1 MLNSFNL
8 KNDWMNC
15 YSLFLF
21 IVLSLFGDQQKQ
33 FVSFIDT
40 EVSLSKEKDVLTIT
54 LPFLIQEDYHIQVAS
69 EVLDNLI
76 ATEISFEQNGSFK
89 IESYEFSLTN
99 YDTVVLNEFTHKVL
113 SDRVEVTVALKFI
126 EDKSGKGIRLKGE
139 LYYQACDDQRC
150 FFPRTLVFNV
160 DL

>member
-1 MLNSFNL
+1 
-8 KNDWMNC
+8 MNC
-15 YSLFLF
+15 CSLFLF
-21 IVLSLFGDQQKQ
+21 IALSLFGDQQKQ

-40 EVSLSKEKDVLTIT
+40 EVSMSKEKDIIT
-54 LPFLIQEDYHIQVAS
+54 VILPFMIQEDYHIQAAS

-76 ATEISFEQNGSFK
+76 ATEISFEQNGSFE

-99 YDTVVLNEFTHKVL
+99 YDTVVLNEFTHRVL
-113 SDRVEVTVALKFI
+113 SNRVEVTVALKFI
-126 EDKSGKGIRLKGE
+126 EDKSGKGIGLKGE

-150 FFPRTLVFNV
+150 FFPRTLAFNV

>member
-1 MLNSFNL
+1 
-8 KNDWMNC
+8 MNC
-15 YSLFLF
+15 CNLFLF
-21 IVLSLFGDQQKQ
+21 IALSLFGDQQKQ

-40 EVSLSKEKDVLTIT
+40 EVSLSKEKDVLTII
-54 LPFLIQEDYHIQVAS
+54 LPFVIQEDYHIQAAS

-76 ATEISFEQNGSFK
+76 ATEISFEQNGSFE

-99 YDTVVLNEFTHKVL
+99 YDTVVLNEFTHRVL
-113 SDRVEVTVALKFI
+113 SDRVEVTVALKFK
-126 EDKSGKGIRLKGE
+126 ENKSGKSIELKGE

-150 FFPRTLVFNV
+150 FFPRTLAFNV

>member
-1 MLNSFNL
+1 
-8 KNDWMNC
+8 MNC

-33 FVSFIDT
+33 FVSFIDA
-40 EVSLSKEKDVLTIT
+40 EVSLSKEKDVLTII
-54 LPFLIQEDYHIQVAS
+54 LPFMIQEDYHIQVAS

-76 ATEISFEQNGSFK
+76 ATEISFEQNGWFK

-99 YDTVVLNEFTHKVL
+99 YDTVVLNEFTHRVL
-113 SDRVEVTVALKFI
+113 SDRVEVTVTLRLKV
-126 EDKSGKGIRLKGE
+126 ENAKKNNELKGE

-150 FFPRTLVFNV
+150 FFPRTLAFNV

>member
-1 MLNSFNL
+1 
-8 KNDWMNC
+8 MNC

-21 IVLSLFGDQQKQ
+21 IVLSLFGHQQKQ

-40 EVSLSKEKDVLTIT
+40 EIIMSKEKDIITIT
-54 LPFLIQEDYHIQVAS
+54 LPFMIQEDYHIQAAS

-76 ATEISFEQNGSFK
+76 ATEISFEQNGSFV

-99 YDTVVLNEFTHKVL
+99 YDTVVLNEFTHRVL
-113 SDRVEVTVALKFI
+113 SDRVEVTVALKFM
-126 EDKSGKGIRLKGE
+126 EDKTGKSIGLKGE

-150 FFPRTLVFNV
+150 FFPRTLAFNV
-160 DL
+160 EI